1 MKINKIIP
9 LILIYMLFSCSTKS
23 DKILE
28 DLKSNESNIQIDAI
42 ESLRYEKGDEYKAL
56 IKIAFKNNNDE
67 VVWRAVELAG
77 IYKYSE
83 FTKELIDFLGNKN
96 PVIKYT
102 ARDAISNIGI
112 ICENDLLNTFSKSN
126 DEKKILILHSLS
138 KIGDLKTLSYNF
150 KNNNDKV
157 SRKIKKTLSII
168 SQRIMRMNTR
178 FFVKDVIFSE
188 IFKKH
193 FSKKTIK
200 K

>member
-126 DEKKILILHSLS
+126 DEKKILILHNLS